1 MRIDLRDVVN
11 PLGARMKKLLLS
23 IVFAIGGMAVATAA
37 DLPTAK
43 PAPVFEAPA
52 YNWTGFY
59 LGGNL
64 GGAWGSF
71 DPSTSTVFSPIGY
84 FATTSVPA
92 INTVGGQS
100 IKPAGFTGGAE
111 GGYNWQTGNLVFG
124 LEVDFGYLGL
134 RGSASGRALY
144 PCCVGTGFTVNSS
157 AHTDWLL
164 TARPRVGLAYNNL
177 LFYATGG
184 LAVTN
189 LSSSFSF
196 SDTFATAAAS
206 GSFSN
211 TKTGYALG
219 GGVEA
224 GLWANWTVKAEYL
237 YVNFGR
243 VSTTSTNLTAFTPPI
258 AFPTNVYTH
267 SADLTA
273 SLVRLG
279 VNYRF

>member
-1 MRIDLRDVVN
+1 
-11 PLGARMKKLLLS
+11 MKKLLLS
-23 IVFAIGGMAVATAA
+23 IVFAVGGMAVATAA

-43 PAPVFEAPA
+43 PAPVLQAPA

-84 FATTSVPA
+84 FATTSPPA

-100 IKPAGFTGGAE
+100 IKPAGFTGGVE
-111 GGYNWQTGNLVFG
+111 GGYNWQAGNLVVGF
-124 LEVDFGYLGL
+124 EADFGYLGL
-134 RGSASGRALY
+134 RGSASGSALY
-144 PCCVGTGFTVNSS
+144 PCCAPTAFTVNSS
-157 AHTDWLL
+157 AHTDWLI
-164 TARPRVGLAYNNL
+164 TARPRVGLAYDNL
-177 LFYATGG
+177 LFFATGG
-184 LAVTN
+184 L
-189 LSSSFSF
+189 
-196 SDTFATAAAS
+196 AAAS

-211 TKTGYALG
+211 IKTGYALG

-224 GLWANWTVKAEYL
+224 GLWAHWTVKAEYT

-243 VSTTSTNLTAFTPPI
+243 VSTSSSNLTAFTPAF
-258 AFPTNVYTH
+258 AFPTNVFTH
-267 SADLTA
+267 SAELSA